1 MAKRISNEGSIYQ
14 RRDGRWCGQIN
25 LGWEAGRRKRKFF
38 YADSAAEVQEQML
51 NARSDHSRGLPVAT
65 KRQSVATFLDYW
77 LTTVR
82 PRVRPRS
89 YESFETIVRRH
100 LKPEIGNIPLAK
112 LAPAQIQTMLN
123 RKTQNGLGP
132 QTVTTIRTVLCN
144 ALNHALKGNLVAR
157 NVAALTSPPRVPHYE
172 IRPLD
177 APQARALLDA
187 ASGTRLE
194 ALYVLALNLGLRRGE
209 LLGLRWQDIDLDNAR
224 LRVMQAVQRVEGR
237 LQAAETKTERSRRT
251 LSLPLSVVTSLRR
264 HRTRQLQE
272 RLGAGARWWDSGLV
286 FTSGIG
292 TPLDPRSLQLDFR
305 ALLKVAQLPRVRF
318 HDLRHSAASLLIAQ
332 GVPLRTI
339 MELLGH
345 SSIAMTANVYGHLA
359 PELMREVADK
369 MEAILGA

>member
-1 MAKRISNEGSIYQ
+1 MAKRINNEGSIYQ
-14 RRDGRWCGQIN
+14 RKDGRWCGQIS
-25 LGWEAGRRKRKFF
+25 LGWEADRRKRKFF
-38 YADSAAEVQEQML
+38 YADNAAEVQAQML

-65 KRQSVATFLDYW
+65 RHQSVATFLDHW

-100 LKPEIGNIPLAK
+100 LKPEIGNLPLAK
-112 LAPAQIQTMLN
+112 LEPAQVQTMLD

-132 QTVTTIRTVLCN
+132 QTVTTIRTVLRN
-144 ALNHALKGNLVAR
+144 ALNQALKWDLVAR
-157 NVAALTSPPRVPHYE
+157 NAAALTSSPRVPHHE
-172 IRPLD
+172 IRPLE
-177 APQARALLDA
+177 ALQARRLLDA
-187 ASGTRLE
+187 ANKTRLE
-194 ALYVLALNLGLRRGE
+194 ALYALALNLGLRRGE
-209 LLGLRWQDIDLDNAR
+209 VLGLRWQDVDLDKAR
-224 LRVMQAVQRVEGR
+224 RRVMQAVQRVEGK

-251 LSLPLSVVTSLRR
+251 LSLPPSVVASLRR
-264 HRTRQLQE
+264 HRIRQLQE
-272 RLGAGARWWDSGLV
+272 RLGAGTRWCDSGLV
-286 FTSGIG
+286 FTTGIG
-292 TPLDPRSLQLDFR
+292 TPLDPRNLQLDFS
-305 ALLKVAQLPRVRF
+305 ALLKAAQLPRVRF